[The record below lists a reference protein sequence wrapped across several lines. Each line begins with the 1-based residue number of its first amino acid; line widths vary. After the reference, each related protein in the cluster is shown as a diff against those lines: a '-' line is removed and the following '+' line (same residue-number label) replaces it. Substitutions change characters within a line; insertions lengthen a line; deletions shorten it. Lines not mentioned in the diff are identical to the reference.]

1 MSNDLYKIPNKASV
15 LADALSTCSRR
26 CDRGAWQVPASR
38 PRWLLT
44 CCALLIILAGTL
56 YAIDAQERS
65 SEPMRQSML
74 SPSISTRRPS
84 DETANLAHHDAGG
97 GAVHSINIGH
107 SPTVG
112 EHHRDACL
120 TYESTRWLELPC
132 WGEVLSTAPT

>member
-56 YAIDAQERS
+56 YAIDAQERP
-65 SEPMRQSML
+65 SESMH
-74 SPSISTRRPS
+74 
-84 DETANLAHHDAGG
+84 ANLHLPA
-97 GAVHSINIGH
+97 INAL
-107 SPTVG
+107 TV
-112 EHHRDACL
+112 DS
-120 TYESTRWLELPC
+120 Y
-132 WGEVLSTAPT
+132 